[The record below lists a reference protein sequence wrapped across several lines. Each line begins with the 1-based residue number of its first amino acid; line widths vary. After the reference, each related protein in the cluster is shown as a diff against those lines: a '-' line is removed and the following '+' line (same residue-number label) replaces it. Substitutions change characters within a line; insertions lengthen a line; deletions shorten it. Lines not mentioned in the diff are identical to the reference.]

1 MPSLWLSGQKLKEQM
16 MKRKFSVAR
25 HLPVTNILAFGLSA
39 ALLSGCVGA
48 VSDLD
53 FDFRGNAISNTDVS
67 ATAPRPEPDA
77 QGLITYPNYQLAVA
91 RSGDTVRSVASRI
104 GIDADSLARFNG
116 RTADDPL
123 RPNEILALPRD
134 ARVGS
139 GGAGRDITQI
149 ASSAIDAAE
158 TRSPQSPAVQSGQ
171 EPVRHRV
178 TRGETAYSIARL
190 YNVSVR
196 ALSDWNGLG
205 PDLEVREGQ
214 YLIIPLA
221 LETATGN
228 IADGAVPGAST
239 PPPPPSASQ
248 ALPAPITSETLPAQQ
263 SAAAPASSTAPA
275 PRPATPSSAP
285 APAPA
290 AQPQAAAPAVADA
303 GGALLRPVSGNI
315 IRAFSASN
323 EGVDIASA
331 VGTPVRAAE
340 AGEVAAI
347 TQDTDQVPILVLRH
361 ADGLLTVYANIRDI
375 TVSRGDRVSRGQ
387 TIAEVGPGSPSFLHF
402 EVRRGF
408 EAIDPIPFFD

>member
-16 MKRKFSVAR
+16 MKCKFSVVR
-25 HLPVTNILAFGLSA
+25 HLPVTNILALGLSA

-53 FDFRGNAISNTDVS
+53 FDFRGNAISDADVT
-67 ATAPRPEPDA
+67 ATAPRPGPDA

-158 TRSPQSPAVQSGQ
+158 TLSPQSPAAQSGQ

-228 IADGAVPGAST
+228 LADGAVPGAST

-248 ALPAPITSETLPAQQ
+248 ALPAPISSETLPAQQ
-263 SAAAPASSTAPA
+263 SAPSPASSTVPA
-275 PRPATPSSAP
+275 PRPATQSSAP

-290 AQPQAAAPAVADA
+290 AQQPVAAPAVVDA
-303 GGALLRPVSGNI
+303 GGAFLRPVSGDI
-315 IRAFSASN
+315 IRFFSASN

-375 TVSRGDRVSRGQ
+375 TVSRGDRVGRGQ

-408 EAIDPIPFFD
+408 KAIDPTPLFE

>member
-1 MPSLWLSGQKLKEQM
+1 

-53 FDFRGNAISNTDVS
+53 FDFRGNAISDADVR
-67 ATAPRPEPDA
+67 ATAPLPEPDA

-158 TRSPQSPAVQSGQ
+158 TLSPQSPAVQSGQ
-171 EPVRHRV
+171 EPVRHHV

-221 LETATGN
+221 LETATGDL
-228 IADGAVPGAST
+228 ADGAVPGAST

-263 SAAAPASSTAPA
+263 SAPAPASSTVPA
-275 PRPATPSSAP
+275 PRPATQSSAP

-290 AQPQAAAPAVADA
+290 AQPPVAAPAVADA
-303 GGALLRPVSGNI
+303 GGALLRPVSGDI
-315 IRAFSASN
+315 IRSFSASN
-323 EGVDIASA
+323 EGVDINSA

-387 TIAEVGPGSPSFLHF
+387 TIAEVGPGAPSFLHF

-408 EAIDPIPFFD
+408 EAIDPTPFFE